1 MTTWRPVVGGASGT
15 HRVANGESSDDCT
28 GCPDVGYMLKKG
40 LISIYWTSVT
50 HSAAVAP
57 HLAVARAPKTL
68 RANRYRSTT
77 HSAGAAP
84 MPPKCSVKGSKRAP
98 QHPQRL
104 D

>member
-40 LISIYWTSVT
+40 LISRYWTSVT

-104 D
+104 H